1 MQDQLGPTL
10 SEPLRTGKA
19 GRLLK
24 ASRALTIGGAVGAV
38 ALGGNRVGAALSGA
52 ALMAASVCTR
62 FGVFEAG
69 MVSAIDPKYTVE
81 PQRERL
87 EKRRAAGVVDDSIT
101 TAR

>member
-1 MQDQLGPTL
+1 MQDQLGPL
-10 SEPLRTGKA
+10 LREPLRTGKA

-24 ASRALTIGGAVGAV
+24 ASRALTIGGASVPSPSGATGWRS
-38 ALGGNRVGAALSGA
+38 AQRA

-87 EKRRAAGVVDDSIT
+87 ERRRAAGVVDDSIT
-101 TAR
+101 TAH

>member
-1 MQDQLGPTL
+1 MQERLGPML

-19 GRLLK
+19 ARLLR
-24 ASRALTIGGAVGAV
+24 ASKVLTIAGAVGAV
-38 ALGGNRVGAALSGA
+38 TVGRTRVGAAVSGL
-52 ALMAASVCTR
+52 ALMAGSACTR

-69 MVSAIDPKYTVE
+69 LVSAIDPKYTVE

-87 EKRRAAGVVDDSIT
+87 ERRRAAGVVDDSIT

>member
-1 MQDQLGPTL
+1 M
-10 SEPLRTGKA
+10 
-19 GRLLK
+19 GR
-24 ASRALTIGGAVGAV
+24 
-38 ALGGNRVGAALSGA
+38 NRIGAAASGL
-52 ALMAASVCTR
+52 ALMAGSACLR